1 MIEEEEEEV
10 NIIDYL
16 VYSSSELY
24 HCEFCSKYG
33 HSTSD
38 CTNYISLGNA
48 LHLKGLEVREFDREM
63 NCDGKSIRAWIES
76 LSLRQIKLLSRR
88 INLPDFSISLWE
100 NDLTQ
105 ENHSLLI
112 TRKDYSICIYLF
124 YYFEPNC
131 KKRID
136 IGATMVSFNVEDD
149 FICPICIEETK
160 KECVRFNC
168 SHSTCIS
175 CFHEYL
181 DNLSE
186 KYSPSCSLCR
196 ETIHLVHLQKEESL
210 VHLQKKYLLRNH
222 HL

>member
-1 MIEEEEEEV
+1 MSEEEEV

-33 HSTSD
+33 HSTLD

-48 LHLKGLEVREFDREM
+48 LHLKGLEVREFDKEM
-63 NCDGKSIRAWIES
+63 ECDGKSIRAWIDS

-88 INLPDFSISLWE
+88 INLPDFAISLWE

-136 IGATMVSFNVEDD
+136 ICAIVAPFDMEND
-149 FICPICIEETK
+149 FVCPICIEETK
-160 KECVRFNC
+160 KECIQFNC
-168 SHSTCIS
+168 NHSTCIS

-186 KYSPSCSLCR
+186 KYIPSCSLCR
-196 ETIHLVHLQKEESL
+196 EKIEEVHLQNELSL
-210 VHLQKKYLLRNH
+210 TNLQKKYLLRVS